1 MLKLELPAL
10 IHFQG
15 KMWAHDTYRCDMR
28 PILPPRRYLFQA
40 TLSGAGR
47 LFYKGKK
54 ILIPENSA
62 IWIPVPLDAQYETT
76 GRWQF
81 VFLSVKGPWAESSCD
96 TLFEKYGPVLRLP
109 ENSRAIR
116 VALEVAER
124 APRSDF
130 YSDFEASSLACRFL
144 LALMED
150 LEGTPPGKR
159 PRLVEGALAFI
170 QKNHAGPIS
179 ASDIA
184 SRADVSREHFTRE
197 FKRHVGV
204 GPAEYL
210 ARVRLA
216 EASRLLGSGEASVRE
231 IARRV
236 GFDDA
241 SAFARAFRRRY
252 GTSPESF
259 RNGRL

>member
-10 IHFQG
+10 IHLQG
-15 KMWAHDTYRCDMR
+15 KMWANADYRCDVR
-28 PILPPRRYLFQA
+28 TTSPPRRYLFQA
-40 TLSGAGR
+40 TLAGAGK
-47 LFYKGKK
+47 LFHKGKN
-54 ILIPENSA
+54 ILVPENSA
-62 IWIPVPLDAQYETT
+62 IWIPVPQDAQYETT

-81 VFLSVKGPWAESSCD
+81 VFLSIKGAWAESTGD
-96 TLFEKYGPVLRLP
+96 ILHEKYGPVLRLP
-109 ENSRAIR
+109 EKSRAIR

-124 APRSDF
+124 APRRDF
-130 YSDFEASSLACRFL
+130 YSDFDSSSLACRFL

-170 QKNHAGPIS
+170 QKNHAEPIS
-179 ASDIA
+179 PADIA

-252 GTSPESF
+252 GTGPEAF